1 MAQLPFS
8 FSLVGGWFYGTSLS
22 LYIYRATSLWEFCVW
37 RYQTGC
43 EWHKTRTHKTAYL
56 HSCSSLKRKKMYLS
70 LASEF
75 WVLLLDSSNLDLRL
89 VHFCGLKMEKLALLL
104 QNVDSVGVLYLNS
117 FSNSESLK
125 LWPLGFA
132 WVIRMKTN
140 QPMSLFQVQVYVLC
154 IASSWL
160 GPNVFPRRIF
170 YLKNISYLIFIICY
184 YDFAWIWIHSSKWW
198 SWPLI
203 TLKGLKMHWSR
214 YLGLILGDMHDKL
227 V

>member
-89 VHFCGLKMEKLALLL
+89 VDFCGLKMR
-104 QNVDSVGVLYLNS
+104 
-117 FSNSESLK
+117 SLHYCCRM
-125 LWPLGFA
+125 WIQLGF
-132 WVIRMKTN
+132 
-140 QPMSLFQVQVYVLC
+140 C
-154 IASSWL
+154 
-160 GPNVFPRRIF
+160 
-170 YLKNISYLIFIICY
+170 
-184 YDFAWIWIHSSKWW
+184 IWIRFQIQNHISCD
-198 SWPLI
+198 PLD
-203 TLKGLKMHWSR
+203 LLE
-214 YLGLILGDMHDKL
+214 
-227 V
+227 